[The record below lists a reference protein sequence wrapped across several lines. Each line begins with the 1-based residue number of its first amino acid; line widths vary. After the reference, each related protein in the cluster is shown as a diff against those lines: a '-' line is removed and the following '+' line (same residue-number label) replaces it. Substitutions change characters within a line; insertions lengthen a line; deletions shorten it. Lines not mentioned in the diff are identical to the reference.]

1 MHDEPIITAP
11 LSILYEDDDLVAINK
26 PSGLLVHRSDLD
38 RHARQFAL
46 QMTRDQIGCRLF
58 PIHRLDRPTSGVL
71 LFAKNKLCAKTMSQA
86 FEHHH
91 VTKGYLA
98 VVRGYPPAQSN
109 IDYALS
115 FLTDSKRDQAS
126 AKSGTRETAETDFMT
141 LATIELPVAIE
152 KYPSSRYA
160 LVACFP
166 KTGRR
171 HQIRRHLKHIS
182 HPIIGD
188 ARYGRGRHN
197 RYFAEHLQA
206 PRLLLHAH
214 TLCIPHPSS
223 QQPCQI
229 LAPLDACL
237 QQLFTRFNWSDIPLP
252 TSAGQA
258 SPKQS
263 TLP

>member
-1 MHDEPIITAP
+1 MGNETMHDETIITTP
-11 LSILYEDDDLVAINK
+11 LPILYEDDNLVAINK
-26 PSGLLVHRSDLD
+26 PSGLLVHRSDID
-38 RHARQFAL
+38 RHAQQFAL
-46 QMTRDQIGCRLF
+46 QMTRDQVGCHLF
-58 PIHRLDRPTSGVL
+58 PIHRLDRPTSGIL
-71 LFAKNKLCAKTMSQA
+71 LFAKDKSTAKTMSQA
-86 FEHHH
+86 FEHHQ

-98 VVRGYPPAQSN
+98 VVRGFPPAQGH

-115 FLTDSKRDQAS
+115 FLTDTKRDQAS
-126 AKSGTRETAETDFMT
+126 AKSGTRESAETDFIT
-141 LATIELPVAIE
+141 LATHELQASIE
-152 KYPSSRYA
+152 KYPTSRYA

-214 TLCIPHPSS
+214 SLALPNPETQQTLHIT
-223 QQPCQI
+223 
-229 LAPLDACL
+229 APLDDCL
-237 QQLFTRFNWSDIPLP
+237 QSLFTRFNWP
-252 TSAGQA
+252 TTNWPSEL
-258 SPKQS
+258 KHC
-263 TLP
+263 